1 MRIYLTGFPG
11 SVIRDAGLER
21 PEAQQVEDWES
32 SPQLIELS
40 EERIPEMD
48 GDVIF
53 VMVSDDAY
61 AQASGHDLDE
71 TMQRWTST
79 ELWQGLSAVQAGKV
93 HQVNES
99 HWNLGGGILA
109 ANAMLADLE
118 EYFLEQPS
126 S

>member
-1 MRIYLTGFPG
+1 
-11 SVIRDAGLER
+11 
-21 PEAQQVEDWES
+21 
-32 SPQLIELS
+32 
-40 EERIPEMD
+40 
-48 GDVIF
+48 
-53 VMVSDDAY
+53 
-61 AQASGHDLDE
+61 
-71 TMQRWTST
+71 
-79 ELWQGLSAVQAGKV
+79 V